1 MKDSFRAF
9 MSGIIDYAGL
19 FPPADL
25 SLDPAIRN
33 FAAYRKSDEAWMLSR
48 FIIPAAKLKD
58 LEAYGEELFE
68 EGEPFRFSVLG
79 SATETLTDFEE
90 EIERVFE
97 YCSEFKNGHGR
108 RVVTDLLEIKLP
120 KESVLSGDADLTRNV
135 LTMTHEAA
143 SEAAGSPQMV
153 FFEGFY
159 EESWKKDIETV
170 LGALSGYHEEYG
182 DDSDTMSVG
191 YKLRCGG
198 TEAHMFPGVEKVA
211 YSINAC
217 REYNLAL
224 KCTAGLHHPVRHY
237 DDGVQTKMHGFFNVF
252 GGALLAYAHDLNNEE
267 LAEIISEED
276 PDHFSFTDES
286 FSWKDLSVSTG
297 DIRELREVAVTSFG
311 SCSFEEPI
319 EDLQK
324 LTLL

>member
-1 MKDSFRAF
+1 MKNSFRAF

-33 FAAYRKSDEAWMLSR
+33 FAAYRKSEEAWMLSR
-48 FIIPAAKLKD
+48 FIIPAATLND
-58 LEAYGEELFE
+58 LEAYGEELFK

-79 SATETLTDFEE
+79 GGTETLNDFED
-90 EIERVFE
+90 EIERVFKS
-97 YCSEFKNGHGR
+97 CNDFNNRHGR
-108 RVVTDLLEIKLP
+108 HVVTEVLEMKLP
-120 KESVLSGDADLTRNV
+120 KEAVLSGDSDLISSV
-135 LTMTHEAA
+135 LDMTHQA
-143 SEAAGSPQMV
+143 SSQYSGSPQTV

-159 EESWKKDIETV
+159 EESWEKDIETV
-170 LGALSGYHEEYG
+170 LGALSEFNEKHQS
-182 DDSDTMSVG
+182 DSDMLHVG

-198 TEAHMFPGVEKVA
+198 TQADMFPEVEKVA

-237 DDGVQTKMHGFFNVF
+237 HDSVQTKMHGFFNVF
-252 GGALLAYAHDLNNEE
+252 GGALLAYAYDLNNEE
-267 LAEIISEED
+267 LSEIISEED
-276 PDHFSFTDES
+276 PDHFSFTNEH
-286 FSWKDLSVSTG
+286 FSWKDLSISTE

-324 LTLL
+324 LNLL